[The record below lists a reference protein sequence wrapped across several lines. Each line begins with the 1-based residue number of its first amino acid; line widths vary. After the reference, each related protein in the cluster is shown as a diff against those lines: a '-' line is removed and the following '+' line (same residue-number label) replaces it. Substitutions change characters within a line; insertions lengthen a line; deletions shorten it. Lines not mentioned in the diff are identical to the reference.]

1 MSHSMGKLCSGT
13 LTMLSTLILVSCGTG
28 GETVVPDAGPDG
40 GGQPDGGEPN
50 PKCNGH
56 EELCLRQFDDVAFP
70 MTHNA
75 MSNAEAGWIL
85 PNQNF
90 GITRQLND
98 GIRGLML
105 DTYDE
110 DGELLLCHS
119 VCLAGSQPLVEGL
132 AEIRNFLEANPEE
145 IVSIIFENYIT
156 HAQTADA
163 FEASGLIDFVHAHE
177 IGEPWPTLGTL
188 IDAGTRL
195 VVFQEKLPEDDAFP
209 WLMNI
214 WDHAWETPFSFSTPE
229 DFVCTPNR
237 GNPANS
243 LFLLN
248 HFLTATLG
256 GRPEFAD
263 MVNHNPLFIDRAFQC
278 DEEGGALPNFVAVDF
293 YDIGDLFEVVDA
305 LNGF

>member
-1 MSHSMGKLCSGT
+1 MIETRFIAL
-13 LTMLSTLILVSCGTG
+13 LVLVVLHCTSCGSAIPI
-28 GETVVPDAGPDG
+28 GETDAGADGSMEPDAAL
-40 GGQPDGGEPN
+40 PN

-56 EELCLRQFDDVAFP
+56 QEFCGRRFDQVAYP

-98 GIRGLML
+98 GIRGMML
-105 DTYDE
+105 DTYEE

-132 AEIRNFLEANPEE
+132 QEIAAFLDANRNEV
-145 IVSIIFENYIT
+145 VSIIFENYIT
-156 HAQTADA
+156 NAQTASA
-163 FEASGLIDFVHAHE
+163 FDESGLIDFVFAHE
-177 IGEPWPTLGTL
+177 LGEAWPTLGEL
-188 IDAGTRL
+188 IEADTRL
-195 VVFQEKLPEDDAFP
+195 VVFEEKLAQQAEFP

-214 WDHAWETPFSFSTPE
+214 WEHAWETPFSFSAVDDLT
-229 DFVCTPNR
+229 CTPNR
-237 GNPANS
+237 GNPANP

-256 GRPEFAD
+256 GRPDFAE
-263 MVNHNPLFIDRAFQC
+263 MVNHNPFFIERARQC
-278 DEEGGALPNFVAVDF
+278 EEEGEALPNFVAVDF
-293 YDIGDLFEVVDA
+293 YDIGDLFDVVDA